1 MEHPHTLARFGP
13 IWPDSLVT
21 RGEERDSFSV
31 SVASIVFD
39 LLCVAG
45 HGPEFEGLSALK
57 GMVAGVVSNAQRP
70 FVRNCVSGR
79 GCERGGA
86 AGSALRKAFA
96 SATLNSYAAAQPL
109 DCPARLALY
118 SEGCGR
124 LAQLVRASR

>member
-1 MEHPHTLARFGP
+1 MGHPHTLARFGP

-57 GMVAGVVSNAQRP
+57 GMVEGVVSNAQRLS
-70 FVRNCVSGR
+70 VRNLWMGGDAGGWRGR
-79 GCERGGA
+79 QRSPQGVR
-86 AGSALRKAFA
+86 LI
-96 SATLNSYAAAQPL
+96 NS
-109 DCPARLALY
+109 
-118 SEGCGR
+118 E
-124 LAQLVRASR
+124 